1 MVPSEIMLLDR
12 LPLTKNG
19 KVDRAALPDPDPT
32 GGEYRAPRTPRE
44 EALAGLFAEVLGLDR
59 IGIDDDFFACGGHS
73 LRLTR
78 LVWQIH
84 EKLGME
90 VPIRTVFQYPTVA
103 ELAERLSADAEVT
116 FEDPFAA
123 LLPIR
128 TEGDRPPLWWLHPG
142 GGLSWPY
149 LSFGRHIDPSWPL
162 YGIQARGFDGV
173 TPRATSIEDMV
184 EDYVRQ
190 VRDVQPNGPY
200 YLLGWSFGGT
210 LAHAMAAE
218 LQRRGEEV
226 ALLALLDSAPAS
238 HFADLELLDED
249 MVRMFLVNYMGHLKG
264 MEEYEFL
271 VGTASEIFIEH
282 LEQMRRYTSPRYRG
296 DVVFFN
302 ALLDPETHDKRHLD
316 AEMDVLWHAY
326 VDGHVQRF
334 DVACAHNEMYWP
346 RNAAE
351 ISRVVNRMLRETRHP

>member
-1 MVPSEIMLLDR
+1 
-12 LPLTKNG
+12 
-19 KVDRAALPDPDPT
+19 
-32 GGEYRAPRTPRE
+32 
-44 EALAGLFAEVLGLDR
+44 
-59 IGIDDDFFACGGHS
+59 
-73 LRLTR
+73 
-78 LVWQIH
+78 
-84 EKLGME
+84 
-90 VPIRTVFQYPTVA
+90 
-103 ELAERLSADAEVT
+103 
-116 FEDPFAA
+116 
-123 LLPIR
+123 
-128 TEGDRPPLWWLHPG
+128 
-142 GGLSWPY
+142 
-149 LSFGRHIDPSWPL
+149 GRHIDRAWPL

-184 EDYVRQ
+184 DDYVNQ
-190 VRDVQPNGPY
+190 VQDAQPSGPY

-271 VGTASEIFIEH
+271 VSTASEIFIEH

-316 AEMDVLWHAY
+316 AEMDVLWHEY
-326 VDGHVQRF
+326 VDGHVQRY

-351 ISRVVNRMLRETRHP
+351 ISRVINRVLREAMNGQPERDDIPTVIRQLPKGTQ